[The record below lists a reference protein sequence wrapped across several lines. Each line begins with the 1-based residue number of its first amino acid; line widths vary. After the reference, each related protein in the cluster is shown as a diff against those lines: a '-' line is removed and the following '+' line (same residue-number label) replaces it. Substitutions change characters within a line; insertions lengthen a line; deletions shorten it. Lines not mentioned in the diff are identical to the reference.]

1 MKLDKEIKL
10 TKVNNSAS
18 RFSLKSN
25 NTMKRS
31 KVKRNG
37 VRLTEFKL
45 IKKDVLISQVDTLS
59 FQTTK
64 GVEDQKS
71 KPILQF
77 EDQNRKI
84 TH

>member
-1 MKLDKEIKL
+1 MKSLIPDSGITNSSYDKTIFSMKLDKEIRL

-45 IKKDVLISQVDTLS
+45 IKKDVLIS
-59 FQTTK
+59 
-64 GVEDQKS
+64 
-71 KPILQF
+71 
-77 EDQNRKI
+77 
-84 TH
+84 

>member
-1 MKLDKEIKL
+1 MKSLIPDSGITNSSYDKTIFSMKLDKEIKL

-45 IKKDVLISQVDTLS
+45 IKKDVLIS
-59 FQTTK
+59 
-64 GVEDQKS
+64 
-71 KPILQF
+71 
-77 EDQNRKI
+77 
-84 TH
+84 